1 MMQRNPRMV
10 AGIYQLGQ
18 VITSGP
24 SLTIHTAYNRN
35 TGDVVG
41 LYVIE
46 LPPTMDEGFAQNLLQ
61 PLERR
66 RLVQSPH
73 VVHVYDW
80 GIDGE
85 RAYIATDPP
94 RGITLRVFCRPPT
107 RRPATSCCACPAWPS
122 GCRS

>member
-1 MMQRNPRMV
+1 MMQRNPRMIG
-10 AGIYQLGQ
+10 GIYQLGQ

-24 SLTIHTAYNRN
+24 WLTIHTAYNRN

-46 LPPTMDEGFAQNLLQ
+46 LPPSMDEAFTQNLLQ

-66 RLVQSPH
+66 QKVQSAH
-73 VVHVYDW
+73 VIHVYDW
-80 GIDGE
+80 GIDGA

-94 RGITLRVFCRPPT
+94 RGLTLRQVLDT
-107 RRPATSCCACPAWPS
+107 
-122 GCRS
+122 